1 MFNKKS
7 VIILT
12 VLISLIFSAGVSAQY
27 FDDVPR
33 DHWAYDS
40 VQTLAEK
47 GYLSLYAGEDFNGEE
62 PLSRYEMA
70 EIITNVLENTTGAAG
85 TQKLSEEDV
94 DVVRELSLEF
104 RDELVAVAERQK
116 KFEARLKNLEDTNQI
131 QDEDIANIN
140 VRVSELEADNQAAI
154 EEIDRKIASLEA
166 ELAEIQDKGLSGKK
180 LQDLE
185 DNQSVALTRIQ
196 QLENRISEL
205 EAEKETAV
213 TTEKSSSGDS
223 SINIGYVFGALAVLA
238 LAL

>member
-1 MFNKKS
+1 MFNKRNI
-7 VIILT
+7 IILA
-12 VLISLIFSAGVSAQY
+12 VLISLIFSAGASAQY

-47 GYLSLYAGEDFNGEE
+47 GYLSLYAGEDFNGDK

-70 EIITNVLENTTGAAG
+70 EIITNVLENTTGS
-85 TQKLSEEDV
+85 TTSQKLSEEDV

-116 KFEARLKNLEDTNQI
+116 KFETRLNNLEDTNQI

-140 VRVSELEADNQAAI
+140 VRVSELEANNQSAI
-154 EEIDRKIASLEA
+154 EEIDSKIASLEA

-185 DNQSVALTRIQ
+185 DTQSVALTRIQ

-205 EAEKETAV
+205 EAEKEAAV
-213 TTEKSSSGDS
+213 ETEKSSSGDS